1 MSGSIMSRRILYVA
15 HGFPPDQMAGA
26 EVYTWAIAR
35 EVARRGHAVTV
46 LAPAPRPGHRELA
59 LVEEFVDGVRV
70 LRLNQN
76 NRGLDRLR
84 KTYRDPDVDR
94 IFADLLGRERP
105 DVVHVQHT
113 IGVSAGVLAVARDA
127 GVPLVFTLHD
137 YWFQCPRG
145 QRLTPGMHLCETIQP
160 MRCAVCVGRKRG
172 AYGVRWLG
180 MAARGTAGETAGEG
194 AIERALKFLPRAVR
208 YAAREA
214 WTAPIL
220 RRTEEMRELIGAADL
235 LIAPSQH
242 LLERFVEWGV
252 PREKLVF
259 SEYGMDD
266 APFRALPPREPRDP
280 AARPVRFGFVGTLM
294 ASKGPDLVVRAFQ
307 GLPHGAATMELFGAP
322 SGPGAAA
329 FEAHLRALNRHP
341 DLAFRGRF
349 DNRRIAEILSRL
361 DVLIVPSRWWE
372 NAPLTIHESVMARMP
387 LVTSG
392 HGGMAELAERFGNAV
407 LFQPDDADDLERA
420 LRRFLDE
427 PGIWEELRPKR
438 EVRSVADDVDFLL
451 ARYDDLTAAR
461 AAAGIRGPR
470 RP

>member
-1 MSGSIMSRRILYVA
+1 MSRRILYVA

-35 EVARRGHAVTV
+35 EAARRGHQVTV
-46 LAPAPRPGHRELA
+46 LAPAVRPGHPEHA
-59 LVEEFVDGVRV
+59 LVEEEVDGVRV

-76 NRGLDRLR
+76 NVGLDRLER
-84 KTYRDPDVDR
+84 TYRDARIDR
-94 IFADLLGRERP
+94 LFADLLEREHP

-113 IGVSAGVLAVARDA
+113 IGVSAGILAVARDA

-137 YWFQCPRG
+137 FWFQCPRG
-145 QRLTPGMHLCETIQP
+145 QRLTPGLHLCTEIQP
-160 MRCAVCVGRKRG
+160 ARCAVCVGRKR
-172 AYGVRWLG
+172 AAFGVRWLG
-180 MAARGTAGETAGEG
+180 MYARGEAPEAAGKG
-194 AIERALKFLPRAVR
+194 ALARALSLAPAAVR

-220 RRTEEMRELIGAADL
+220 RRTEELRELIGAADL
-235 LIAPSQH
+235 LIAPSEF

-252 PREKLVF
+252 PRERLVF

-266 APFRALPPREPRDP
+266 APFRAASPRPPRDP

-307 GLPHGAATMELFGAP
+307 GLPRGQATMELFGAG
-322 SGPGAAA
+322 SGKDGAAY
-329 FEAHLRALNRHP
+329 EASLQAANRHP

-349 DNRRIAEILSRL
+349 DNRRIAEILSGL

-392 HGGMAELAERFGNAV
+392 HGGMEELAERFGNA
-407 LFQPDDADDLERA
+407 LTFRPGDAADLERV

-427 PGIWEELRPKR
+427 PGIWAALQPRR
-438 EVRSVADDVDFLL
+438 AVRSVAEDVDFLL
-451 ARYDDLTAAR
+451 ERYAELC
-461 AAAGIRGPR
+461 GRG
-470 RP
+470 